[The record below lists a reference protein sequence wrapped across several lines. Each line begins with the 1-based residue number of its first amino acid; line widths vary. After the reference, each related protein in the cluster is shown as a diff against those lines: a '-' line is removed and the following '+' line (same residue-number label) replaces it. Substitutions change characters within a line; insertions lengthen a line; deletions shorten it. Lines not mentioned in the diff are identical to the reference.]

1 MFIPLILS
9 RSLPL
14 KPPRRPRLSPFAA
27 SPTSRNVAI
36 AALKLSS
43 RNFPY

>member
-1 MFIPLILS
+1 MRLIS
-9 RSLPL
+9 NRSLPL
-14 KPPRRPRLSPFAA
+14 KPPLLPRLSPFAA

-43 RNFPY
+43 RNFPF